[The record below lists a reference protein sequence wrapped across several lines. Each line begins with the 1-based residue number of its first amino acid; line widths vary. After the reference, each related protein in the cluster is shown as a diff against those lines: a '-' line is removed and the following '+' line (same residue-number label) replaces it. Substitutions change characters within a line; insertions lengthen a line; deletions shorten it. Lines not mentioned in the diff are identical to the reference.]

1 MSMRLNKRR
10 GLPLAAL
17 VLAALAALAAGCG
30 RNEAPAAAGDALPV
44 VQAVTVQPAPLAL
57 SSELPGRIEPVRVA
71 EVRARVAGI
80 VLRRHFEE
88 GVDVRAG
95 QVLFQI
101 DPAPLRAALSR
112 AQGQLASAEAA
123 LLDAR
128 AVVGRNAPLVAQ
140 EAVSRQD
147 FEAMQARLQAAQ
159 AARQSA
165 QAEVQAAALNLE
177 YATVRAPIA
186 GRIGRALVT
195 EGALVGQGEATPMAL
210 VQQLDPVYADF
221 QQPVAEAQR
230 LRAALAEG
238 RLAQTA
244 GKDGTPVS
252 LKVDGTG
259 LQRTGRLMFSDVTVD
274 RGTGQ
279 MALRGRFDNRDG
291 MLLPGMYVRVT
302 VGQGV
307 DPAAILVPQR
317 AVQRST
323 DGQAHVLVVDGQ
335 DTLQMRPVQ
344 TAAMHGAQWQIS
356 AGLKG
361 GERVVVGRMAGL
373 QPGARVQV
381 TALSDAAASPTAG
394 LSGTFSA
401 SGSSAT
407 SSD

>member
-88 GVDVRAG
+88 GADVRAG

-123 LLDAR
+123 LLEAR

-259 LQRTGRLMFSDVTVD
+259 LQRTGQLLFSDVTVD